1 MIYLSLIV
9 ITMIVAALYVFAIM
23 PGEDNAITLMLG
35 WYYAHRGLHSTK
47 KGIPENTLPAFQ
59 KAVEEKYGIELDV
72 RASKDGHVV
81 VFHDDNLLR
90 ACNVNRR
97 VSDMTYEE
105 LKNYRLFNTHHRIP
119 LLTEVL
125 DLVDGKVPLIIELK
139 SSKNYKLLCRSLCD
153 LLQEY
158 KGVYCI
164 ESFDPRIV
172 RWFRVNQPHVIRG
185 QLSANLLKEKNNHPV
200 LINFSVTYLL
210 TNFMS
215 RPDFIAYKHED
226 VDNLSFLICRRM
238 LKAKTIGWTVRRIQD
253 MEQKLNLFDLLIFE
267 DFMP

>member
-1 MIYLSLIV
+1 MIYISLIF
-9 ITMIVAALYVFAIM
+9 ITMIAAAYVFAIM
-23 PGEDNAITLMLG
+23 PGGDNAISSMLG

-47 KGIPENTLPAFQ
+47 DRIPENTLAAFQ
-59 KAVEEKYGIELDV
+59 KAVEGKYGIELDV
-72 RASKDGHVV
+72 RASRDGKVV

-90 ACNVNRR
+90 ACNVNKR

-105 LKNYRLFNTHHRIP
+105 LKNYRLFSTHHRIP

-125 DLVDGKVPLIIELK
+125 DMVAGRVPLIIELK
-139 SSKNYKLLCRSLCD
+139 SSKNYKRLCLSLNA

-172 RWFRVNQPHVIRG
+172 RWFRVNQPNIIRG

-200 LINFSVTYLL
+200 LINFSVSYLL
-210 TNFMS
+210 TNLIS

-226 VDNLSFLICRRM
+226 AENLSFLICKKI
-238 LKAKTIGWTVRRIQD
+238 LKAKTIAWTVRSVQD
-253 MEQKLNLFDLLIFE
+253 IKQKSSLFNLFIFE
-267 DFMP
+267 DFTPK